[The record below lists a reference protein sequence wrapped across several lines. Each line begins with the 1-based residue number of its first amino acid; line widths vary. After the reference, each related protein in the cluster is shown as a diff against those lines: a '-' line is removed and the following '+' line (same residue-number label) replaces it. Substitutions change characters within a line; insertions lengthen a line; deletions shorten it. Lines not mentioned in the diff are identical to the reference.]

1 MAYKVKKD
9 IRGKALSI
17 ETGELAKQ
25 ADGSVLVTYG
35 DTVVLVTAV
44 ASKEV
49 RNEYDFVPLTV
60 DYRQK
65 AYAAGKFPGGFFKRE
80 GRPGEK
86 EILTSRLMDRPL
98 RPLFPK
104 YFNNEIQIIG
114 MVLSVD
120 QENDPDILSI
130 IGASASLSMSK
141 IPFQGPIGAVRV
153 GLIDNNFIIN
163 PTYEE
168 LDRSDINLVVAGAKE
183 GILMV
188 EGGGKQISE
197 NVFLDAIFFGHDVIK
212 DIVELQIE
220 IVEKVGVEKMK
231 IEEPQID
238 LELSKKIEE
247 NIIDKLRE
255 SLIQTSKMARN
266 KKREEM
272 LNHLMDSFGNDDE
285 EKERDI
291 KNIFE
296 ELEKRE
302 IRNLIIS
309 KKIRPDGRKTK
320 DIRPVSAKI
329 GILPRTHGSAL
340 FTRGE
345 TQALVSATLGTSMDE
360 QRLDDFEGKS
370 SKAFMLH
377 YNFPPFSVGET
388 RFLSGPGRREIGHG
402 ALAERALSAVLP
414 KNEAFPYT
422 IRLVSD
428 ILESN
433 GSSSMATVCG
443 GSLALMDAGAP
454 ISSAVGGIA
463 MGLIKN
469 DEETVILSDILGI
482 EDHVGDMD
490 FKVAGTEKGVTAI
503 QMDIKIKGVN
513 KEIMKLALEQ
523 AREGRLNILE
533 KMKEVISSPRSQ
545 ISSYAPKIMNIKINS
560 EKIGLL
566 IGPGGKT
573 IRNIIDKTGANLE
586 VDDSGEISI
595 ISSDKESMEK
605 AIKMIE
611 EITREAEIGKIYL
624 GTVKK
629 IMDFGAIVE
638 IFPGSDGLVH
648 ISQIS
653 DHHVKNV
660 SDELREGEEILVKV
674 LDIDKQG
681 RIRLSRKEA
690 LGEKKISDS
699 KKN

>member
-309 KKIRPDGRKTK
+309 KKIRPDGRNTK

>member
-44 ASKEV
+44 ASREV

-220 IVEKVGVEKMK
+220 MVEKVGVEKMK

-272 LNHLMDSFGNDDE
+272 LNHLMDSFGDDDE

>member
-220 IVEKVGVEKMK
+220 MVEKVGVEKMK

-309 KKIRPDGRKTK
+309 KKIRPDGRNTK

-454 ISSAVGGIA
+454 VSSAVGGIA

>member
-44 ASKEV
+44 VSKEV
-49 RNEYDFVPLTV
+49 KNEYDFLPLTV

-114 MVLSVD
+114 IVLSVD

-141 IPFQGPIGAVRV
+141 IPFQGPIGAVRI

-163 PTYEE
+163 PTYKE

-220 IVEKVGVEKMK
+220 MVEKVGVEKMK

-272 LNHLMDSFGNDDE
+272 LNHLMDSFGDDDE

-503 QMDIKIKGVN
+503 QMDIKIKGVD

>member
-44 ASKEV
+44 ASREV

-220 IVEKVGVEKMK
+220 MVEKVGVEKMK

-309 KKIRPDGRKTK
+309 KKIRPDGRNTK

-454 ISSAVGGIA
+454 VSSAVGGIA

>member
-44 ASKEV
+44 VSKEV
-49 RNEYDFVPLTV
+49 KNEYDFLPLTV

-114 MVLSVD
+114 IVLSVD

-141 IPFQGPIGAVRV
+141 IPFQGPIGAVRI

-163 PTYEE
+163 PTYKE

-220 IVEKVGVEKMK
+220 MVEKVGVEKMK

-272 LNHLMDSFGNDDE
+272 LNHLMDSFGDDDE

-296 ELEKRE
+296 
-302 IRNLIIS
+302 
-309 KKIRPDGRKTK
+309 
-320 DIRPVSAKI
+320 
-329 GILPRTHGSAL
+329 
-340 FTRGE
+340 
-345 TQALVSATLGTSMDE
+345 
-360 QRLDDFEGKS
+360 
-370 SKAFMLH
+370 
-377 YNFPPFSVGET
+377 
-388 RFLSGPGRREIGHG
+388 
-402 ALAERALSAVLP
+402 
-414 KNEAFPYT
+414 
-422 IRLVSD
+422 
-428 ILESN
+428 
-433 GSSSMATVCG
+433 
-443 GSLALMDAGAP
+443 
-454 ISSAVGGIA
+454 
-463 MGLIKN
+463 
-469 DEETVILSDILGI
+469 
-482 EDHVGDMD
+482 
-490 FKVAGTEKGVTAI
+490 
-503 QMDIKIKGVN
+503 
-513 KEIMKLALEQ
+513 
-523 AREGRLNILE
+523 
-533 KMKEVISSPRSQ
+533 
-545 ISSYAPKIMNIKINS
+545 
-560 EKIGLL
+560 
-566 IGPGGKT
+566 
-573 IRNIIDKTGANLE
+573 
-586 VDDSGEISI
+586 
-595 ISSDKESMEK
+595 
-605 AIKMIE
+605 
-611 EITREAEIGKIYL
+611 
-624 GTVKK
+624 
-629 IMDFGAIVE
+629 
-638 IFPGSDGLVH
+638 
-648 ISQIS
+648 
-653 DHHVKNV
+653 
-660 SDELREGEEILVKV
+660 
-674 LDIDKQG
+674 
-681 RIRLSRKEA
+681 
-690 LGEKKISDS
+690 
-699 KKN
+699 

>member
-49 RNEYDFVPLTV
+49 KNEYDFVPLTV

-86 EILTSRLMDRPL
+86 EILTSRLIDRPL

-114 MVLSVD
+114 IVLSVD

-141 IPFQGPIGAVRV
+141 IPFLGPIGAVRI

-220 IVEKVGVEKMK
+220 MVEKVGVEKMK

-238 LELSKKIEE
+238 LELSKNIEE

-272 LNHLMDSFGNDDE
+272 LNHLMDSFEDDDE

-320 DIRPVSAKI
+320 DIRPISAKI

-482 EDHVGDMD
+482 EDHAGDMD

-503 QMDIKIKGVN
+503 QMDIKIKGVD

>member
-1 MAYKVKKD
+1 MAYKAKREIGGKD
-9 IRGKALSI
+9 LSI
-17 ETGELAKQ
+17 ETGEIAKQ

-44 ASKEV
+44 VSKEIK
-49 RNEYDFVPLTV
+49 NEYDFLPLTV

-86 EILTSRLMDRPL
+86 EVLTSRLMDRPL

-104 YFNNEIQIIG
+104 YFKNEIQVIG
-114 MVLSVD
+114 LVLSVD
-120 QENDPDILSI
+120 QENDPDILAI
-130 IGASASLSMSK
+130 IGASASLSISK

-153 GLIDNNFIIN
+153 GLIDNNFLIN

-168 LDRSDINLVVAGAKE
+168 LEKSDINIVVAGTKE

-188 EGGGKQISE
+188 EGGGRQISE
-197 NVFLDAIFFGHDVIK
+197 NIFLDAIFFGHEVIK
-212 DIVELQIE
+212 DIVQLQIE
-220 IVEKVGVEKMK
+220 IIENVGVEKIK

-247 NIIDKLRE
+247 NIIDKLKE
-255 SLIQTSKMARN
+255 SLIQTSKMERN

-272 LNHLMDSFGNDDE
+272 LNQLLDSFGDDDE
-285 EKERDI
+285 ENVRDI

-302 IRNLIIS
+302 IRNLIIN
-309 KKIRPDGRKTK
+309 KKIRTDGRETK
-320 DIRPVSAKI
+320 DIRPVSARI

-360 QRLDDFEGKS
+360 QKLDELEWKS
-370 SKAFMLH
+370 SKTFMLH
-377 YNFPPFSVGET
+377 YNFPPFSVCET
-388 RFLSGPGRREIGHG
+388 KFISGPGRREIGHG

-414 KNEAFPYT
+414 KNEDFPYT

-443 GSLALMDAGAP
+443 GSLALMDVGAP
-454 ISSAVGGIA
+454 ISSAVSGIA
-463 MGLIKN
+463 MGLIKK
-469 DEETVILSDILGI
+469 DEEIVILSDILGI

-490 FKVAGTEKGVTAI
+490 FKIAGTEKGITAI
-503 QMDIKIKGVN
+503 QMDIKIKGVD
-513 KEIMKLALEQ
+513 KEIMRLALEQ
-523 AREGRLNILE
+523 AREGRLKILE

-545 ISSYAPKIMNIKINS
+545 ISSYAPKIVNIKINS

-573 IRNIIDKTGANLE
+573 IRNIIDKTGVNIE
-586 VDDSGEISI
+586 VDDSGEVSI
-595 ISSDKESMEK
+595 ISSDKESMDK
-605 AIKMIE
+605 AIKMVE
-611 EITREAEIGKIYL
+611 EIMREAEIGKIYL

-638 IFPGSDGLVH
+638 IFPGADGLVH

-690 LGEKKISDS
+690 LGEKKIHYD
-699 KKN
+699 KKS

>member
-220 IVEKVGVEKMK
+220 MVEKVGVEKMK

-454 ISSAVGGIA
+454 VSSAVGGIA

>member
-309 KKIRPDGRKTK
+309 KKIRPDGRNTK

-454 ISSAVGGIA
+454 VSSAVGGIA